1 MPKREQREDN
11 LLQVCPSN
19 GAVITCEELRHPGHG
34 SPHPRGGI
42 THIDAVEVKP
52 TRRLRERTDG
62 SGSLARI
69 AARHYG
75 LRSRRRRNRQAMQ
88 DQIFRTQFFV
98 TTFVNRFPPGENTT
112 TADSRPPA
120 WTSSTRASSSAWF
133 AHARSIELAQ
143 TIATAVQCR

>member
-1 MPKREQREDN
+1 
-11 LLQVCPSN
+11 
-19 GAVITCEELRHPGHG
+19 
-34 SPHPRGGI
+34 
-42 THIDAVEVKP
+42 
-52 TRRLRERTDG
+52 
-62 SGSLARI
+62 
-69 AARHYG
+69 
-75 LRSRRRRNRQAMQ
+75 MQ

-143 TIATAVQCR
+143 TIATAVQCRWPWHVPASRSATPGSRVVHPAWAPGCTPWSPGLAAA